1 MARLHPPEAADSP
14 PARIRSESRGQGLSQ
29 NQAEQILNS
38 MERRERET
46 RAEQQRRLQSGTA
59 GGVKDW

>member
-1 MARLHPPEAADSP
+1 
-14 PARIRSESRGQGLSQ
+14 LSQ
-29 NQAEQILNS
+29 NQAEQILSS

-46 RAEQQRRLQSGTA
+46 RAEQQERLRGRSG

>member
-1 MARLHPPEAADSP
+1 
-14 PARIRSESRGQGLSQ
+14 LSQ
-29 NQAEQILNS
+29 SQAEQILNS

-46 RAEQQRRLQSGTA
+46 RAEQQRRLQTGSG

>member
-1 MARLHPPEAADSP
+1 
-14 PARIRSESRGQGLSQ
+14 
-29 NQAEQILNS
+29 

-46 RAEQQRRLQSGTA
+46 RAEQQRRLQASSG